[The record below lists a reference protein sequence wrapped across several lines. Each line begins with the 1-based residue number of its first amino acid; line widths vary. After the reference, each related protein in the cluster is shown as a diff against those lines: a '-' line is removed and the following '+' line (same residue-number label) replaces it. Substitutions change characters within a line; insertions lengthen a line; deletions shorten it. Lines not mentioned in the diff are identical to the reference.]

1 MPNLA
6 IYSSQTAGLSI
17 EPGETILFVARRH
30 WIILLRETIGTV
42 VAGFLPLFLV
52 GLMNLAPA
60 NFAVEQQFLHVL
72 AGVWV
77 LVSWMALAM
86 FWTAYYLDVW
96 VITDKHIY
104 SVDQLSLFSRN
115 IRTVSLDRIEE
126 INIRIPGFL
135 ASAFGYGT
143 LEVHTAT
150 PNENDAVFEGMPE
163 PERVRTMILAEIERY
178 AKIEKE
184 NETLASTTKEQ
195 EKLLHLVGHEVKGY
209 LTKSKAAFASIVEG
223 DFGSLPENLRTMAG
237 SALTETQKGVETVM
251 NILSNANPAT
261 GELAIEKKPFDL
273 QHTIIEI
280 ARHMEVRAREK
291 GLSYDLFASEGTY
304 AVTGDEAKL
313 RDFVFRNL
321 IENAIRYT
329 ESGGIRM
336 DLGRQGDKIVF
347 SIEDTG
353 VGIDEATMQ
362 KLFTEGGKG
371 AHSSE
376 INKDSTGFG
385 LFVAKR
391 IVEAHGGIISAA
403 SKGPGLGS
411 RFVATLPA

>member
-6 IYSSQTAGLSI
+6 TYSSQNAGLAI
-17 EPGETILFVARRH
+17 EPGEDILFVARRH
-30 WIILLRETIGTV
+30 WIILLRETIGTI

-52 GLMNLAPA
+52 GLMNLAPS

-77 LVSWMALAM
+77 LVAWMALAM
-86 FWTAYYLDVW
+86 FWTAYYLDAW
-96 VITDKHIY
+96 VITNKHIY
-104 SVDQLSLFSRN
+104 SVDQLSLFTRN

-126 INIRIPGFL
+126 INVRIPGLL

-163 PERVRTMILAEIERY
+163 PEYVRTRILAEIERY
-178 AKIEKE
+178 AKMEKE
-184 NETLASTTKEQ
+184 NEMLSTTTKEQ

-223 DFGSLPENLRTMAG
+223 DYGSLPENLRSMAG
-237 SALTETQKGVETVM
+237 SALSETQKGVETVM
-251 NILSNANPAT
+251 HLLKNSNPQT
-261 GELAIEKKPFDL
+261 GELAIQKKEFDL
-273 QHTIIEI
+273 QHTLTEI
-280 ARHMEVRAREK
+280 ARSMEVRAREK
-291 GLSYDLFASEGTY
+291 GLSYDLFAEGAEYTM
-304 AVTGDEAKL
+304 TGDEQKL
-313 RDFVFRNL
+313 RDLVFRNL

-329 ESGGIRM
+329 QSGGIRM
-336 DLGRQGDKIVF
+336 DLTRQGTQIVF

-371 AHSSE
+371 AHSTE
-376 INKDSTGFG
+376 INAESTGYG

-411 RFVATLPA
+411 RFAVTLPA